1 MKPLLISVGVLVSGG
16 VARAISGDWSLAV
29 MAAVIAL
36 CAWGLW
42 WELPKWQATK
52 ATDQDLKLKAKP
64 EIENDFRV
72 TVSQLLGGAALL
84 IGAAFAYVQFT
95 TQRQQFEEQQKAA
108 RDLLISNQVAKGF
121 ELLGNKDNQIQQQL
135 GGIYALEGVMNTS
148 KEYYQPVLEAL
159 CAFVRDKTKADKKET
174 REGPP
179 ASDVQAAL
187 TVIGRRAAAPAGQ
200 RQRIYLSG
208 ARIPEAV
215 LLHAKLS
222 DMYLDH
228 AVLTGAWMNHADLS
242 TTELVGDDLSHANLG
257 DANLSGANLEDAN
270 LSDANL
276 EGANLHKSYLHNAN
290 LISAHLSSAA
300 LSGANL
306 EDANLEDANLTG
318 ANLSDAHL
326 NDAPLT
332 KADLIGAN
340 LNNTTLTK
348 ADLSGANLRGT
359 TLTKADLSGANLST
373 VVSQRQLDQACGT
386 GAKLDP
392 GLTLKPCPTP
402 KGSQ

>member
-270 LSDANL
+270 L
-276 EGANLHKSYLHNAN
+276 
-290 LISAHLSSAA
+290 
-300 LSGANL
+300 
-306 EDANLEDANLTG
+306 EDANLTG

-326 NDAPLT
+326 NDATLT